1 MQDSLLQTIGCFKNV
16 VQMNSKKLLLTAFI
30 LVALVQLYVPA
41 KMIWD
46 KENVIETGIE
56 YKFKT
61 APIDPSDPFRG
72 KYITLNYD
80 ENTAIVSDGQDWEL
94 GESIYVSLTTDNLGF
109 AKIKSVS
116 KTKPTDNESFIK
128 AKVRFSSGNS
138 SNKLTIDYP
147 FDRYYME
154 ESKAYNA
161 ELIYRQSQQDTNQV
175 TYALVSIKNGDA
187 VLKDVLIGGTSI
199 REIVKENQQENK
211 E

>member
-1 MQDSLLQTIGCFKNV
+1 
-16 VQMNSKKLLLTAFI
+16 MNSKKLLLTAFI

-46 KENVIETGIE
+46 RENVIETGIE

-80 ENTAIVSDGQDWEL
+80 ENTAIVSDGQDWVL

-154 ESKAYNA
+154 ESKAYDA

-187 VLKDVLIGGTSI
+187 VLKDVLIDGTSI

>member
-1 MQDSLLQTIGCFKNV
+1 
-16 VQMNSKKLLLTAFI
+16 MNSKKLLLTAFI

-56 YKFKT
+56 YKFKI

-80 ENTAIVSDGQDWEL
+80 ENTAIVSDGQDWVL

-154 ESKAYNA
+154 ESKAYDA

-187 VLKDVLIGGTSI
+187 VLKDVLIDGTSI

>member
-1 MQDSLLQTIGCFKNV
+1 
-16 VQMNSKKLLLTAFI
+16 MNSKKLLLTAFI

-46 KENVIETGIE
+46 RENVIETGIE

-80 ENTAIVSDGQDWEL
+80 ENTAIVSDGQNWVL

-128 AKVRFSSGNS
+128 AKVRFSSGKS

-187 VLKDVLIGGTSI
+187 VLKDVLIDGTSI

>member
-1 MQDSLLQTIGCFKNV
+1 ME
-16 VQMNSKKLLLTAFI
+16 SKKLLLTAFI

-46 KENVIETGIE
+46 KESVIEAGLE

-61 APIDPSDPFRG
+61 TPIDPSDPFRG
-72 KYITLNYD
+72 KYITLNYE
-80 ENTAIVSDGQDWEL
+80 ENTVIVSDGQNWVK

-109 AKIKSVS
+109 AKIKSIS
-116 KTKPTDNESFIK
+116 KTKPTENGSFVE
-128 AKVRFSSGNS
+128 AKVRYSSGNKS
-138 SNKLTIDYP
+138 KKLTIDYP

-154 ESKAYNA
+154 ESKAYDA
-161 ELIYRQSQQDTNQV
+161 ELAHRESQQDTNQV

-187 VLKDVLIGGTSI
+187 VLKDVLIDGISI
-199 REIVKENQQENK
+199 RKIVKENQQENK

>member
-1 MQDSLLQTIGCFKNV
+1 
-16 VQMNSKKLLLTAFI
+16 MNSKKLLLTAFI

-80 ENTAIVSDGQDWEL
+80 ENTAIVSDGQNWVL

-154 ESKAYNA
+154 ESKAYDA

-187 VLKDVLIGGTSI
+187 VLKDVLIDGTSI

>member
-1 MQDSLLQTIGCFKNV
+1 
-16 VQMNSKKLLLTAFI
+16 MNSKKLLLTAFI

-56 YKFKT
+56 YKFKA

-80 ENTAIVSDGQDWEL
+80 ENTAIVSDGQDWVL

-154 ESKAYNA
+154 ESKAYDA

-187 VLKDVLIGGTSI
+187 VLKDVLIDGTSI